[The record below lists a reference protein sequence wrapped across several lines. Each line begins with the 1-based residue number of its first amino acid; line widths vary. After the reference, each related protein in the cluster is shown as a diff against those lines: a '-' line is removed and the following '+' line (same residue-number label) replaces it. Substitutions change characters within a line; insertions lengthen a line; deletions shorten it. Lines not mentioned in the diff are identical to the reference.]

1 MPHPPSGMTRP
12 VRAFRFGE
20 LLLWPWALALLP
32 AIPLAM
38 LLIAGLVPSRSLT
51 FTLAADRALLSDPF
65 FLENGGF
72 GTPFLQVEAT
82 IPQDTSLTYQLELLD
97 PTGKVVLDLRRDGW
111 RETGTWTEDGESGT
125 YDESDTVVPLL
136 LRPAASGPHRLRLRL
151 EELSGADGRP
161 RQEPAGFRARLDP
174 HRVNAPLLLLTAL
187 SGLVCSVCAWM
198 AIYGH
203 CRRRHCLRLEE
214 GRARL
219 RADLGP
225 GLVRLWL
232 VARYEPEADA
242 GLPES
247 VPLRLQVHD
256 GLGRLRLR
264 HEQRLPLTAL
274 TVNDDALRFGLQRL
288 LLRLPERG
296 NLALQLE
303 LPEALGPE
311 PNALARLSLTVEDGV
326 RLPWPQPVL
335 ELDPPAR

>member
-1 MPHPPSGMTRP
+1 MTRP
-12 VRAFRFGE
+12 APALRSWE

-32 AIPLAM
+32 AIPLAV
-38 LLIAGLVPSRSLT
+38 LLFAGLVPTRSLT
-51 FTLAADRALLSDPF
+51 FRPAADRSLLSDPF
-65 FLENGGF
+65 PLESGPLGS
-72 GTPFLQVEAT
+72 PSLQVEAT

-97 PTGKVVLDLRRDGW
+97 PAGKVVLELSREGW

-125 YDESDTVVPLL
+125 YDESDTGVPLL

-151 EELSGADGRP
+151 EEFSAADGSP
-161 RQEPAGFRARLDP
+161 LVQPVGFRARLAP
-174 HRVNAPLLLLTAL
+174 HRVNAPLLLLTAAA
-187 SGLVCSVCAWM
+187 GLVCSLCAWM

-203 CRRRHCLRLEE
+203 CRRRHRLRLED

-232 VARYEPEADA
+232 MVRYEPEAEA
-242 GLPES
+242 GLPAA
-247 VPLRLQVHD
+247 VPLCLQVRD

-264 HEQRLPLTAL
+264 HEQPLPLTTL
-274 TVNDDALRFGLQRL
+274 TVNDQPLRFGLQRL

-296 NLALQLE
+296 NLALLLE
-303 LPEALGPE
+303 LPENLGLE
-311 PNALARLSLTVEDGV
+311 PDALASLTLTVEDGV

-335 ELDPPAR
+335 PLDPPAC